1 MKKVLMVVDERG
13 GAKSVLSVHRAM
25 VQEPEIVVV
34 VSVRHP
40 ADRTALPRD
49 LVEQRRHGHDQAR
62 EEGSDRIL
70 GFYEKE
76 LEKAGAMNIKTVVR
90 EGDPTEEILN
100 VAREEEVDL
109 IIMGENGFSLLR
121 PFAKGSIFKAV
132 ERRTN
137 VPVLV
142 AKRSRS
148 EKSHT
153 LDWKER
159 KTHAA

>member
-1 MKKVLMVVDERG
+1 MKKVLMVVDETG

-25 VQEPEIVVV
+25 VREPESVVV
-34 VSVRHP
+34 VHVRRP
-40 ADRTALPRD
+40 ADRTALRG
-49 LVEQRRHGHDQAR
+49 VIEQRHPGRDQAVD
-62 EEGSDRIL
+62 EGPDRIL

-76 LEKAGAMNIKTVVR
+76 LEKAGTVKVKTVLR

-100 VAREEEVDL
+100 LAREERVDL
-109 IIMGENGFSLLR
+109 IIIAEDGFSLFR
-121 PFAKGSIFKAV
+121 PFVRGCVFKAV
-132 ERRTN
+132 QRSTS

-153 LDWKER
+153 VDWKER
-159 KTHAA
+159 KTYAA